1 MPQNLQNCPVCGSL
15 LRRHFLVCK
24 DYTASQ
30 QEFQIVRCEN
40 CGFKFTNPRPSENE
54 IGAFYQSPEYISHSD
69 TRKGLV
75 NKAYRLVRNLT
86 LRRKI
91 ELAESLVSKHI
102 PARRLLDI
110 GCGTGHFLEL
120 CRKSGWQTKGIE
132 TDAKTRETAIKNS
145 GSSVQADFLTAYTD
159 EKFDIITMWH
169 VLEHVHRLEETIA
182 KIYGNLSDKGTL
194 LVAVPNSDAWDA
206 RHYAEHW
213 AAYDVPRHLYHF
225 NQPAVKRLFEKFGFK
240 VVQIK
245 PMPFDAFYIS
255 MLSTRYRDGKTN
267 YAEAFLNGLKSNAHA
282 RRNGGDY
289 SSLIY
294 VIRKI

>member
-1 MPQNLQNCPVCGSL
+1 
-15 LRRHFLVCK
+15 
-24 DYTASQ
+24 
-30 QEFQIVRCEN
+30 
-40 CGFKFTNPRPSENE
+40 
-54 IGAFYQSPEYISHSD
+54 
-69 TRKGLV
+69 
-75 NKAYRLVRNLT
+75 
-86 LRRKI
+86 
-91 ELAESLVSKHI
+91 
-102 PARRLLDI
+102 
-110 GCGTGHFLEL
+110 
-120 CRKSGWQTKGIE
+120 
-132 TDAKTRETAIKNS
+132 
-145 GSSVQADFLTAYTD
+145 
-159 EKFDIITMWH
+159 MWH